1 MIDYRIRSFLV
12 FAESGNFTFAAK
24 HLHLSQPALSRQIQS
39 LEKQIGQPLYHRNE
53 PSFRLTDAGELL
65 RRYGETMCKLEEQFS
80 HQLIQPKNTWTI
92 RYDKVFQNSKIL
104 DFFAKLALIWPDIDV
119 RFVQESNDLS
129 LNPFQ
134 FEDADLV
141 LSSKIK
147 PNETYY
153 SFGRRRFCL
162 ASKLDDTRPLSFQ
175 AIPNG
180 QLCSLNVYRSI
191 LKSPLSRVFV
201 DSMPLLLN
209 LIEEGY
215 IAILPDDVVL
225 DETKYRKTY
234 DEAIDASLYAYL
246 IKGPFLEDARW
257 KEIISKCVQMSQT
270 SFDMKD
276 QEAFLSNNVAY
287 LLDVSALEERFD
299 ILLPSLSEEEIL
311 RVEKMMKRQDQ
322 LLELGKFLLIRS
334 YLGNGK
340 ILFQE
345 NGKPYLENGPHFSI
359 SHCFPYCVLFILNQP
374 CGVDIERND
383 EKRFEF
389 LAKYFNLS
397 QEQGD
402 FDLIERWT
410 IKEGCYKASGVGYMD
425 ARQPLMEIDDS
436 HVCFQGNRYC
446 YQLLTTEDAS
456 VAFASPFDFDVPAI
470 IEVNPNRYFG

>member
-65 RRYGETMCKLEEQFS
+65 RRYGETMCRLEEQFS

-92 RYDKVFQNSKIL
+92 RYDTVFQNSKIL
-104 DFFAKLALIWPDIDV
+104 DFFAKLPLICPDIDV
-119 RFVQESNDLS
+119 RFVQESNDLG

-153 SFGRRRFCL
+153 SFGRRRFCF

-180 QLCSLNVYRSI
+180 QLCSLDVYRPI

-299 ILLPSLSEEEIL
+299 ILLYSLSEEEIL
-311 RVEKMMKRQDQ
+311 RVQKMMKRQDQ

-359 SHCFPYCVLFILNQP
+359 SHCFPYCVLFLFDDP
-374 CGVDIERND
+374 CGVDIETND
-383 EKRFEF
+383 DKRFAF
-389 LAKYFNLS
+389 LSSYFDMS
-397 QEQGD
+397 QEEGD
-402 FDLIERWT
+402 FGLVERWNL
-410 IKEGCYKASGVGYMD
+410 KESCYKATGVGYID
-425 ARQPLMEIDDS
+425 AKKPLKLKGERRISFM
-436 HVCFQGNRYC
+436 GNDFFYH
-446 YQLLTTEDAS
+446 LLLLDDAS
-456 VAFASPFDFDVPAI
+456 MAFASPNDFEMPTIV
-470 IEVNPNRYFG
+470 EVNPKRL